1 MSNEIKKSLL
11 DAAVE
16 RYFELFDKDATLD
29 TKQKLA
35 VLNQIKGKLLQ
46 GVSEEVEAT
55 NRKLEFLKSLLND

>member
-16 RYFELFDKDATLD
+16 RYFDLFDKDATLD

-35 VLNQIKGKLLQ
+35 VLNQIKGKILQ
-46 GVSEEVEAT
+46 GVAEEVET
-55 NRKLEFLKSLLND
+55 VHRKLEFLNSLLND